1 MHMHSSVHA
10 LQAGYVDNNL
20 HIRAYPKNNSYY
32 SCTNLE
38 HVSKQGKI
46 GWHRGAQHS
55 LYFYEHGEEVPVCD
69 NGSSTAAV
77 QQQRSSSSSTAEAAA
92 GAVRW
97 RRRRCRPRQHGK
109 PFFAQLSQQ
118 HRGPPEGEERPLKKY
133 GKTHHYP
140 A

>member
-1 MHMHSSVHA
+1 MKKARFHSGIILTAFAMSES
-10 LQAGYVDNNL
+10 
-20 HIRAYPKNNSYY
+20 PKFHQITKKYY

-38 HVSKQGKI
+38 HVSKKGKI